1 MELSTL
7 GVQIHCASRL
17 IALLLS
23 CQAMKRVQEIKE
35 RREAVFYKNRM
46 KGKKAQ
52 ELQESHKLLADNTH
66 LIKTASV
73 KEKVAAR
80 AKAKTPVLMEEEM

>member
-1 MELSTL
+1 
-7 GVQIHCASRL
+7 
-17 IALLLS
+17 
-23 CQAMKRVQEIKE
+23 MKRVQEIKE

-46 KGKKAQ
+46 KGKKGQ
-52 ELQESHKLLADNTH
+52 ELAESHKLLADNTH